1 MPASRNPAT
10 GFRFDKQVTLAVIV
24 TIAVQ
29 AGGGLM
35 WAGRAS
41 ARIDELQR
49 KIDRQADLS
58 ERLTRLEEQ
67 VAATRV
73 TLERLERRL
82 ETGEL

>member
-1 MPASRNPAT
+1 MTPSR
-10 GFRFDKQVTLAVIV
+10 FRFDRQVTLAVVITV
-24 TIAVQ
+24 AIQ
-29 AGGGLM
+29 AAGGLM
-35 WAGRAS
+35 WAGGAS

-49 KIDRQADLS
+49 RVEGQGETA
-58 ERLTRLEEQ
+58 ERLARLEEQ

>member
-1 MPASRNPAT
+1 MTTPRP
-10 GFRFDKQVTLAVIV
+10 RPDRQLTLAVIITV
-24 TIAVQ
+24 AIQ
-29 AGGGLM
+29 AGGGLI

-49 KIDRQADLS
+49 RVEGQGETA
-58 ERLTRLEEQ
+58 ERLARLEEQ
-67 VAATRV
+67 VSATRV

>member
-1 MPASRNPAT
+1 MTTPRPRT
-10 GFRFDKQVTLAVIV
+10 DRQLTLAVII
-24 TIAVQ
+24 TIAIQ
-29 AGGGLM
+29 AAGGLM

-41 ARIDELQR
+41 ARIDELSR
-49 KIDRQADLS
+49 RVEGQAETA
-58 ERLTRLEEQ
+58 ERLARLEEQ

>member
-1 MPASRNPAT
+1 MTTPRPRT
-10 GFRFDKQVTLAVIV
+10 DRQLTLAVII
-24 TIAVQ
+24 TIAIQ
-29 AGGGLM
+29 AAGGLM

-41 ARIDELQR
+41 ARIDVLQR
-49 KIDRQADLS
+49 RDEGQGETAESLA
-58 ERLTRLEEQ
+58 RLEEQ

>member
-1 MPASRNPAT
+1 MPAPAR
-10 GFRFDKQVTLAVIV
+10 FRIDRQVTLAVIV

-41 ARIDELQR
+41 AKIDELQR
-49 KIDRQADLS
+49 RVERQGEIT

-67 VAATRV
+67 MNATRV

>member
-1 MPASRNPAT
+1 MTPTR
-10 GFRFDKQVTLAVIV
+10 FRLDRQVTLAVVV
-24 TIAVQ
+24 TVAIQ
-29 AGGGLM
+29 AGGGLI

-41 ARIDELQR
+41 ARIDDLQR
-49 KIDRQADLS
+49 RVDAQGETA
-58 ERLTRLEEQ
+58 ERLARLEEQ

>member
-1 MPASRNPAT
+1 MPATP
-10 GFRFDKQVTLAVIV
+10 FRLDRQISLAVIV
-24 TIAVQ
+24 TIAIQ

-35 WAGRAS
+35 WAGQAS
-41 ARIDELQR
+41 AKIDELQR
-49 KIDRQADLS
+49 RVERQGEIA

-67 VAATRV
+67 MNATRV

>member
-1 MPASRNPAT
+1 MTQMRTLKPHS
-10 GFRFDKQVTLAVIV
+10 QVTLAVIITV
-24 TIAVQ
+24 AIQ

-41 ARIDELQR
+41 ARIDELSRRVEAQGEV
-49 KIDRQADLS
+49 A
-58 ERLTRLEEQ
+58 ERLARLEAQAE
-67 VAATRV
+67 ATHV

>member
-1 MPASRNPAT
+1 MTTPR
-10 GFRFDKQVTLAVIV
+10 FRLDRQVTLAVVV
-24 TIAVQ
+24 TVAIQ
-29 AGGGLM
+29 AGGGLI

-49 KIDRQADLS
+49 RVEGQGETA
-58 ERLTRLEEQ
+58 ERLARLEEQ
-67 VAATRV
+67 VAGARI

>member
-1 MPASRNPAT
+1 MTTSRP
-10 GFRFDKQVTLAVIV
+10 RSDRQLTLAVIV
-24 TIAVQ
+24 TIAIQ
-29 AGGGLM
+29 AAGGLM

-49 KIDRQADLS
+49 KVEGQAETA
-58 ERLTRLEEQ
+58 ERLARLEEQ

>member
-1 MPASRNPAT
+1 MTNP
-10 GFRFDKQVTLAVIV
+10 RPRPDRQLTLAVII
-24 TIAVQ
+24 TIAIQ

-41 ARIDELQR
+41 ARIGELSRRVEGQGET
-49 KIDRQADLS
+49 A
-58 ERLTRLEEQ
+58 ERLARLEEQ

>member
-1 MPASRNPAT
+1 MPAPAR
-10 GFRFDKQVTLAVIV
+10 FRLDRQVTLAVVV
-24 TIAVQ
+24 TIAIQ
-29 AGGGLM
+29 AGGGLI

-49 KIDRQADLS
+49 RVERQGEIA
-58 ERLTRLEEQ
+58 ERLARVEEQ
-67 VAATRV
+67 VAGARV

>member
-1 MPASRNPAT
+1 MTTPRPRT
-10 GFRFDKQVTLAVIV
+10 DRQLTLAVII
-24 TIAVQ
+24 TIAIQ
-29 AGGGLM
+29 AAGGLM

-49 KIDRQADLS
+49 RVEGQGETA
-58 ERLTRLEEQ
+58 ERLARLEEQ
-67 VAATRV
+67 VSATRV

>member
-1 MPASRNPAT
+1 MPAPSR
-10 GFRFDKQVTLAVIV
+10 FRIDRQVTLAVIV

-41 ARIDELQR
+41 AKIDELQR
-49 KIDRQADLS
+49 RVERQGEIA

-67 VAATRV
+67 MNATRV

>member
-1 MPASRNPAT
+1 MTTPRPRT
-10 GFRFDKQVTLAVIV
+10 DRQLTLAVII
-24 TIAVQ
+24 TIAIQ
-29 AGGGLM
+29 AAGGLM

-49 KIDRQADLS
+49 RVEGQGETA
-58 ERLTRLEEQ
+58 ERLARLEDQ
-67 VAATRV
+67 VSATRV

>member
-1 MPASRNPAT
+1 MPTLTR
-10 GFRFDKQVTLAVIV
+10 FRLDRQVTLAVII
-24 TIAVQ
+24 TIAIQ

-41 ARIDELQR
+41 AKIDELQR
-49 KIDRQADLS
+49 RVESQGEVA

-67 VAATRV
+67 MNAARV

>member
-1 MPASRNPAT
+1 MTISRP
-10 GFRFDKQVTLAVIV
+10 RPDRQLTLAVIITV
-24 TIAVQ
+24 AIQ
-29 AGGGLM
+29 AGGGLI

-49 KIDRQADLS
+49 RVEGQGETA
-58 ERLTRLEEQ
+58 ERLARLEEQ
-67 VAATRV
+67 VSATRV